1 MGVHDIDDITEEM
14 IAAIP
19 EGVLKVLFASPMC
32 NDFSKLRLL
41 PDRKD
46 YCGPKRRPG
55 EDPRAGLDGKYGRTF
70 RTVIKIIQWVLKYH
84 PHALYFVENVEFKA
98 MGGALEGGLGRAE
111 QPRPMDFTHGEPS
124 MMRTPW

>member
-46 YCGPKRRPG
+46 YRGPKRRPG

-98 MGGALEGGLGRAE
+98 MVAHWKEV
-111 QPRPMDFTHGEPS
+111 RP
-124 MMRTPW
+124 